1 MKIIIIGDGKVGHK
15 LAKQL
20 SEEEHDLVL
29 IDQKAAKL
37 KYSIDELDIIGIE
50 GDGANHEV
58 LLDAGVEE
66 ADLAI
71 ACTSSDSMNM
81 MCCLL
86 AKKLGAKKTIARVR
100 NPAYYQQMYL
110 IKDDLR
116 LSMAVNPELAVAEE
130 ISRVLIFPSATKIE
144 TFAKGKVELVEFKL
158 TDQSPIIGLSLE
170 ELSRKYTS
178 SVLICA
184 VQRNQEVIIPG
195 GSFVLQEGD
204 KINIAS
210 SHTGIEEFFK
220 VTGKLKNRVK
230 TVLICGGGRVS
241 FYLAQKLSNLNIE
254 VKIIERDYD
263 RCLELCELLPQ
274 VTVIHGDATDHELLE
289 EEGIDRADAFVALT
303 GIDEEN
309 IIVSMYA
316 KTKKVSKIITKV
328 NSEGLTNIV
337 DSLGIDTIVSPKTVT
352 ADTIVGYVRAMQ
364 NSLASA
370 NVETVYRLINN
381 QIEAIEFIIRE
392 KTFYTGVSIKDMEL
406 KENLLIVCIVRNR
419 KIIIPDGDEI
429 LKVNDSVI
437 VVTTCQHVNDLK
449 DIFKIQG

>member
-29 IDQKAAKL
+29 IDHKAAKL
-37 KYSIDELDIIGIE
+37 KNSTDELDIIGME

-100 NPAYYQQMYL
+100 NPVYYQQMYL

-195 GSFVLQEGD
+195 GSFVLQQGD

-210 SHTGIEEFFK
+210 SHKGIEQFFK

-241 FYLAQKLSNLNIE
+241 FYLAQKLSNLHIE

-328 NSEGLTNIV
+328 NSEALTNIV
-337 DSLGIDTIVSPKTVT
+337 DNLGLDTIVSPKTVT

-370 NVETVYRLINN
+370 NIETVYRLINN

-392 KTFYTGVSIKDMEL
+392 KTFYTDISIKDMEL

-419 KIIIPDGDEI
+419 KIIIPDGDDI

>member
-158 TDQSPIIGLSLE
+158 TDQE
-170 ELSRKYTS
+170 
-178 SVLICA
+178 
-184 VQRNQEVIIPG
+184 
-195 GSFVLQEGD
+195 
-204 KINIAS
+204 
-210 SHTGIEEFFK
+210 
-220 VTGKLKNRVK
+220 
-230 TVLICGGGRVS
+230 
-241 FYLAQKLSNLNIE
+241 
-254 VKIIERDYD
+254 
-263 RCLELCELLPQ
+263 
-274 VTVIHGDATDHELLE
+274 
-289 EEGIDRADAFVALT
+289 
-303 GIDEEN
+303 
-309 IIVSMYA
+309 
-316 KTKKVSKIITKV
+316 
-328 NSEGLTNIV
+328 
-337 DSLGIDTIVSPKTVT
+337 
-352 ADTIVGYVRAMQ
+352 
-364 NSLASA
+364 
-370 NVETVYRLINN
+370 
-381 QIEAIEFIIRE
+381 
-392 KTFYTGVSIKDMEL
+392 
-406 KENLLIVCIVRNR
+406 
-419 KIIIPDGDEI
+419 
-429 LKVNDSVI
+429 
-437 VVTTCQHVNDLK
+437 
-449 DIFKIQG
+449 

>member
-29 IDQKAAKL
+29 IDNKAAKL
-37 KYSIDELDIIGIE
+37 KNSTDELDIIGME

-100 NPAYYQQMYL
+100 NPVYYQQMYL

-158 TDQSPIIGLSLE
+158 TDESPIIGLSLE

-210 SHTGIEEFFK
+210 SHKGIEQFFK

-241 FYLAQKLSNLNIE
+241 FYLAQKLNNLNIE

-328 NSEGLTNIV
+328 NSEALTNIV
-337 DSLGIDTIVSPKTVT
+337 DNLGIDTIVSPKTVT

-392 KTFYTGVSIKDMEL
+392 KTFYTGISIKDMEL

-429 LKVNDSVI
+429 LRVNDSVI
-437 VVTTCQHVNDLK
+437 VVTTCQHINDLK

>member
-29 IDQKAAKL
+29 IDNKAAKL
-37 KYSIDELDIIGIE
+37 KNSTDELDIIGME

-100 NPAYYQQMYL
+100 NPVYYQQMYL

-158 TDQSPIIGLSLE
+158 TDESPIIGLSLE

-210 SHTGIEEFFK
+210 SHKGIEQFFK

-241 FYLAQKLSNLNIE
+241 FYLAQKLNNLNIE

-289 EEGIDRADAFVALT
+289 EEDIDRADAFVALT

-328 NSEGLTNIV
+328 NSEALTNIV
-337 DSLGIDTIVSPKTVT
+337 DNLGIDTIVSPKTVT

-392 KTFYTGVSIKDMEL
+392 KTFYTGISIKDMEL

-429 LKVNDSVI
+429 LRVNDSVI
-437 VVTTCQHVNDLK
+437 VVTTCQHINDLK